1 MNRRNLLSRGLLA
14 ALAFAAPITPL
25 MAQQPD
31 LSRKMSAVK
40 VPDELAGKSVGCA
53 ECHTLNASDHR
64 DTFEHG
70 GR

>member
-31 LSRKMSAVK
+31 LSRKAVVDDPVAPK
-40 VPDELAGKSVGCA
+40 RAGRTYDVTVV
-53 ECHTLNASDHR
+53 E
-64 DTFEHG
+64 
-70 GR
+70 

>member
-31 LSRKMSAVK
+31 LSRKAV
-40 VPDELAGKSVGCA
+40 VDDPVAQARRQDLRCHGCRV
-53 ECHTLNASDHR
+53 LR
-64 DTFEHG
+64 L
-70 GR
+70 